1 MIQSY
6 AFYESLMEIFHDLS
20 HLYLLHPLWTEEEWL
35 SIRTETLIRLLS
47 FS

>member
-1 MIQSY
+1 MVQSY

-20 HLYLLHPLWTEEEWL
+20 HLYLLHPLWIEEEWL
-35 SIRTETLIRLLS
+35 SIRTEALIRLLS